1 MDFLKW
7 KQTFSGMMKRMIKKH
22 KPEAFE
28 KNEDILEQSAATTAE
43 TETAETEAS
52 AEEAIEVDAE
62 VVPEP
67 EEIEE
72 ELDPIAEAEEKA
84 KEANDKYL
92 RLMAEFDNFKKR
104 TAGEYGKLI
113 EGANKNLMNDLIT
126 VRESFERALNS
137 DKENHDAE
145 AFLEG
150 MKMIFRN
157 LDDNLTKHGLQI
169 FGEVGDAFNPAL
181 HDAMMKQPSA
191 EIPED
196 HIVTIF
202 EKGYKLKDQIVR
214 HAKVV
219 VSAGE

>member
-1 MDFLKW
+1 MNPLNFLKW
-7 KQTFSGMMKRMIKKH
+7 KETFSGMIKLMSK
-22 KPEAFE
+22 KKETE
-28 KNEDILEQSAATTAE
+28 NVDLNEEILETTEE
-43 TETAETEAS
+43 TTTDESVEGS
-52 AEEAIEVDAE
+52 SEEAIEVDAE
-62 VVPEP
+62 PVAEP
-67 EEIEE
+67 EEEI
-72 ELDPIAEAEEKA
+72 DPIAEAEA
-84 KEANDKYL
+84 KVKDANDKYL

-104 TAGEYGKLI
+104 TAAEYGKLI

-169 FGEVGDAFNPAL
+169 FGEVGDAFSPAL